1 MKCRSNG
8 APPVGFGYKN
18 ILKTEW
24 LRGNMPTVTKGI
36 YGKVL
41 TPRNVSLEHIVPHSK
56 GGKTVL
62 NNMLLADKWENSRRG
77 TKPLMQVI
85 NYKQLYEYL
94 DQFIP
99 VRTQDFD
106 GREYVEMILKKIKNL
121 GK

>member
-1 MKCRSNG
+1 MINS
-8 APPVGFGYKN
+8 VSFGYKN

-41 TPRNVSLEHIVPHSK
+41 TPQNISLEHIIPHSK

-62 NNMLLADKWENSRRG
+62 NNLLLADKWENSRRG

-85 NYKQLYEYL
+85 THNQLYQYL
-94 DQFIP
+94 EQFAS
-99 VRTQDFD
+99 VQTQDFN
-106 GREYVEMILKKIKNL
+106 GREYIEMILKKIKTL

>member
-1 MKCRSNG
+1 MINS
-8 APPVGFGYKN
+8 VSFGYKN

-41 TPRNVSLEHIVPHSK
+41 TPLNVSLEHITPHSK

-62 NNMLLADKWENSRRG
+62 NNLLLADKWENSRRG

-99 VRTQDFD
+99 VRTQDFN
-106 GREYVEMILKKIKNL
+106 GRGYVEMILKKIKTL